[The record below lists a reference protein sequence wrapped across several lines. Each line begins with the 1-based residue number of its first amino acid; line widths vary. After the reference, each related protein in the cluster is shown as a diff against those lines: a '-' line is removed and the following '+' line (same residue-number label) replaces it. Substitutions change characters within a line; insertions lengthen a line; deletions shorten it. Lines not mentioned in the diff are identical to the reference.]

1 MFIIRGSL
9 KPIFELT
16 ESEFDSKVHMFKSIL
31 DMHLDQ
37 RLNSIDDDTYEKNIY
52 FDERLFVQ
60 SRKEE
65 VWQCLN
71 PKLYTIF
78 WYLNLQNLIV
88 PDDTYIEQIKKL

>member
-1 MFIIRGSL
+1 
-9 KPIFELT
+9 
-16 ESEFDSKVHMFKSIL
+16 MFKSIL

-37 RLNSIDDDTYEKNIY
+37 RLNSIDDETYEKNIY
-52 FDERLFVQ
+52 FDERLFIQ

-88 PDDTYIEQIKKL
+88 PDDMYIEQIKKL